1 MALPSSGVMKA
12 SMIRAELGQT
22 SGPWSINAASSRKLA
37 EVPSGTIKFSDFYGK
52 TLATFFQFANQT
64 NNTTQEG
71 GGSCYRQYDFN
82 VDASSGNSI
91 TLGVNCNFH
100 WRRSQDHGGT
110 SWCEEWIA
118 YGNLSSFKAEY
129 TTNGSDGGMTAPTQ
143 SDPGVVNISSIDTVK
158 AAQGSCTFNKNN
170 IGSNWSEVYSKTIR
184 TDVGQWYIKFYAMKS
199 GNTVTCRVQFQMLN
213 TLNDGWR
220 TRCRLSWYIRAG
232 VAVYSLTIYSK
243 LKSYFT
249 FHFFKCL
256 INSFK
261 GGVKEIW
268 QLV

>member
-12 SMIRAELGQT
+12 SMIRDELKQT
-22 SGPWSINAASSRKLA
+22 GPWSINAPASRNLA
-37 EVPSGTIKFSDFYGK
+37 KVPSGTIRFSDFYGK
-52 TLATFFQFANQT
+52 ALATFFQFSNQT

-82 VDASSGNSI
+82 VDTSSGNSI

-143 SDPGVVNISSIDTVK
+143 SDPGVVNISSVDTVK

-243 LKSYFT
+243 LKLYFT